1 MPNDVFNTGDDFDPV
16 RLVRRCYDTWD
27 EKDVDAIMACC
38 AADAVYHVHVPSDVL
53 RFAGRHEGHA
63 AIRACLEAILA
74 EYDFLAFAVDWI
86 SGTGATVRARVLY
99 YYRHPVTGDQFDA
112 GFRQVW
118 RVSEGR
124 VAQVDEYHDV
134 ARLKAFLDMT
144 RGGG

>member
-1 MPNDVFNTGDDFDPV
+1 MANDVFKTGEDFDAV
-16 RLVRRCYDTWD
+16 RLVRRCYDAWD
-27 EKDVDAIMACC
+27 RKNIDDLMACC
-38 AADAVYHVHVPSDVL
+38 APDAVYQVHVPGDVL
-53 RFAGRHEGHA
+53 RFGGRHEGCA
-63 AIRACLEAILA
+63 AIRACLEVILA

-86 SGTGATVRARVLY
+86 RGAGDTVRARVLY

-144 RGGG
+144 RSGG